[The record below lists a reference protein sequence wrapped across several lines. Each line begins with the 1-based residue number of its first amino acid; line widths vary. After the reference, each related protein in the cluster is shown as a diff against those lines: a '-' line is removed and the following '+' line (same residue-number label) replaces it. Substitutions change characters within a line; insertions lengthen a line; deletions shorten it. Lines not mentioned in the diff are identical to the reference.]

1 MGARRLD
8 LFRIAPECVTPK
20 VGDQR
25 IMVVFLVRARFG
37 VADVDFGDIDMPR

>member
-1 MGARRLD
+1 VKRLD

-20 VGDQR
+20 WGKQR

-37 VADVDFGDIDMPR
+37 VAGVDFGDIDISW